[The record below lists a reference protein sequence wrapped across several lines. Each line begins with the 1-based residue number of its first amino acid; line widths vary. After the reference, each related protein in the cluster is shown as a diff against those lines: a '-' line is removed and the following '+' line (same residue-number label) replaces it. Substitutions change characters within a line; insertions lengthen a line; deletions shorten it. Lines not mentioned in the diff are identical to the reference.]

1 MDQQPSQSAR
11 EGQNQDW
18 SQEDHPP
25 QINRRE
31 RLPATYGAGIQSE
44 PSTLSGQQ
52 ATFHGWYQDRGGAA
66 HMQSNPEGGH
76 HLPWSAYPS
85 SAPGE
90 NYNQETQMTYDPLQ
104 YPPQSPHEQSYL
116 VHTSWLNRPADS
128 EQGYPHVQ
136 YLPPSN
142 IQSEHYSGAPSLPIN
157 IGQPSPASTRGRRRE
172 RSAVISRT
180 PSQTFGPYTST
191 IRQPSRDP
199 AVAEASN
206 AEFVTPH
213 TTHTTQGELSLRGII
228 QTASTIEPSARAAEN
243 SQFVVPSSRIPRMEG
258 PPYPAVSSQ
267 ASTPRTSHSPEVS
280 TETKPK
286 RRRANAAQL
295 RLLNETYART
305 MFPTTE
311 ERAEIARR
319 INMTP
324 RQVQIWFQNRRQ
336 ASRQTQVPDSP
347 ASLGSHD
354 PGLPQHGL
362 SSHSTPS
369 EHYEGSS
376 SYSTSSGAD
385 GGFAYDPA
393 EHEDS

>member
-1 MDQQPSQSAR
+1 
-11 EGQNQDW
+11 
-18 SQEDHPP
+18 
-25 QINRRE
+25 
-31 RLPATYGAGIQSE
+31 
-44 PSTLSGQQ
+44 
-52 ATFHGWYQDRGGAA
+52 
-66 HMQSNPEGGH
+66 
-76 HLPWSAYPS
+76 
-85 SAPGE
+85 
-90 NYNQETQMTYDPLQ
+90 MTYDPLQ
-104 YPPQSPHEQSYL
+104 YPPQSPHEQPYL

-128 EQGYPHVQ
+128 EQEYRHVQ
-136 YLPPSN
+136 YLPPSD
-142 IQSEHYSGAPSLPIN
+142 IQSEQYSGTSSLPTN
-157 IGQPSPASTRGRRRE
+157 IGQPSSASTRGRRRE

-191 IRQPSRDP
+191 IRQSSRDV

-213 TTHTTQGELSLRGII
+213 TTHTTHGELSLRGII
-228 QTASTIEPSARAAEN
+228 QTTSTIEPSARAAEN

-258 PPYPAVSSQ
+258 SPYPAVSSQ

-369 EHYEGSS
+369 EHHEESS

-385 GGFAYDPA
+385 VGFAYDLA